1 MTPRRAEPP
10 DFAPDYRY
18 HMKIA
23 LLLLVF
29 LAVMTQ
35 VALPQQANSPLS
47 KDQVLDLVK
56 FGMDSAELAQRIRT
70 RGISFEPS
78 DDDLQSL
85 RQAGAQEPVIQAL
98 REAKPK
104 PLTREQV
111 GKLVA
116 GGIPSERAAA
126 LVKQH
131 GIDFVADDHYLDT
144 LRVAGADDTLIAAL
158 REASAVVVAALVV
171 ATSAD
176 ADVFVDG
183 ELKGRANPQGA
194 LTLKAN
200 PGVHAL
206 KVSLKGKKD
215 YEQQVTLAAGQTANV
230 QATLADL
237 PGSLR
242 VQAPAGA
249 EVFLD
254 NARQGTTDATG
265 QLSLSAVAS
274 GPHEVRVTAT
284 GKKEFRQSVTV
295 LAGEA
300 SSIEA
305 RFESLGP
312 TPGQVRE
319 NPKDGLNYVWIAPGT
334 FMMGCSPGDD
344 KCHEDEKPAHKVT
357 ITKGFWM
364 GQTLVTVSAYKRF
377 AAAKGRKLGW
387 GKKPGDDSPSPV
399 TWFEAD
405 TYCGWIGGRLP
416 TEAEWEYAARGGT
429 TGKIYGAHDEVTYG
443 GGFLLSKVGRKLPN
457 PFGLYDM
464 LGDLWQWVY
473 DRYDSHYYHVSPGE
487 DPPGPTTGKLRVLRG
502 GASGLTTAGIRVS
515 DRIKL
520 GPDDNHPGFRCVT
533 EALNL

>member
-1 MTPRRAEPP
+1 MVP
-10 DFAPDYRY
+10 
-18 HMKIA
+18 I
-23 LLLLVF
+23 
-29 LAVMTQ
+29 
-35 VALPQQANSPLS
+35 ALPQQANSPLS

-56 FGMDSAELAQRIRT
+56 FGMDSAELAQRIKE
-70 RGISFEPS
+70 RGISFEPT
-78 DDDLQSL
+78 DDDLASL
-85 RQAGAQEPVIQAL
+85 RHAGAQEPVIQAL

-116 GGIPSERAAA
+116 GGVPSERAAA

-158 REASAVVVAALVV
+158 REASAVVVATVV
-171 ATSAD
+171 IATHAD
-176 ADVFVDG
+176 AEVYVDG

-206 KVSLKGKKD
+206 KISIKGKKD
-215 YEQQVTLAAGQTANV
+215 YEQQVTLAAGQTATV
-230 QATLADL
+230 PATLVDL
-237 PGSLR
+237 PGSIR

-274 GPHEVRVTAT
+274 GPHEVRVTAP
-284 GKKEFRQSVTV
+284 GKKEFRQIVTV
-295 LAGEA
+295 PAGEA
-300 SSIEA
+300 CNVDA
-305 RFESLGP
+305 RLESLGP

-319 NPKDGLNYVWIAPGT
+319 NPKDGLDYVWIAPGT

-344 KCHEDEKPAHKVT
+344 KCHEYEKPPHKVT
-357 ITKGFWM
+357 ISKGFWM

-377 AAAKGRKLGW
+377 ATEKGRKIPRHSS
-387 GKKPGDDSPSPV
+387 KEDSPLQV
-399 TWFEAD
+399 TWFDAD

-429 TGKIYGAHDEVTYG
+429 TGKLYGAQDEVTYG
-443 GGFLLSKVGRKLPN
+443 GGWLVAKVGQKLPN
-457 PFGLYDM
+457 PFGLYDI
-464 LGDLWQWVY
+464 LGDMWQWVY
-473 DRYDSHYYHVSPGE
+473 DRFDKHYYSESPVE
-487 DPPGPTTGKLRVLRG
+487 DPKGPATGKLRVLRG
-502 GASGLTTAGIRVS
+502 GHFGLTAARIRVS
-515 DRIKL
+515 DRYASAP
-520 GPDDNHPGFRCVT
+520 GGDYDGFRCVAET
-533 EALNL
+533 VNP

>member
-1 MTPRRAEPP
+1 
-10 DFAPDYRY
+10 
-18 HMKIA
+18 MKTS

-29 LAVMTQ
+29 LALIVQ
-35 VALPQQANSPLS
+35 SALPQQVNSPLS
-47 KDQVLDLVK
+47 KDQILDLVK
-56 FGMDSAELAQRIRT
+56 FGMDSAELAQRIRA

-78 DDDLQSL
+78 DDDLASL
-85 RQAGAQEPVIQAL
+85 RQAGAQESVIQAL

-144 LRVAGADDTLIAAL
+144 LRVAGADDALIAAL
-158 REASAVVVAALVV
+158 REASAAAATLVL
-171 ATSAD
+171 ATSA
-176 ADVFVDG
+176 AAEVYLDG

-200 PGVHAL
+200 PGVHTL

-215 YEQQVTLAAGQTANV
+215 DEQQVTLAAGQTASV

-242 VQAPAGA
+242 VQAPVGA
-249 EVFLD
+249 EVFVN
-254 NARQGTTDATG
+254 NARQGTADATG
-265 QLSLSAVAS
+265 LLVLSEVAP
-274 GPHEVRVTAT
+274 GPHEVRVTAP
-284 GKKEFRQSVTV
+284 GKKEFKQSVTV
-295 LAGEA
+295 RAGEA
-300 SSIEA
+300 GSLDA
-305 RFESLGP
+305 RLESLGL
-312 TPGQVRE
+312 TPGEVRQ

-364 GQTLVTVSAYKRF
+364 GQTLVTVAAYKRF
-377 AAAKGRKLGW
+377 ATEKGRKIPRHSSKEDAPLQ
-387 GKKPGDDSPSPV
+387 V
-399 TWFEAD
+399 TWFDAD

-429 TGKIYGAHDEVTYG
+429 TGKLYGAQDEVTYG
-443 GGFLLSKVGRKLPN
+443 GGLLIGKVGEKLPN
-457 PFGLYDM
+457 PFGLYDV

-473 DRYDSHYYHVSPGE
+473 DRYDKHYYSESPVE
-487 DPPGPTTGKLRVLRG
+487 DPRGPATGKLRVLRG
-502 GASGLTTAGIRVS
+502 GHYGFTAARIRVS
-515 DRIKL
+515 DRNMG
-520 GPDDNHPGFRCVT
+520 GPGVYYMGFRCVA
-533 EALNL
+533 EAVNP